1 MQDKKTAGDGTLRRE
16 DVSDYISTPNDL
28 GFKSFTNTVLTTLS
42 PADFE
47 AIIINDD
54 KWADL
59 KAQMDADFENELEM
73 FPYEEKK
80 EVQHLGYVNW
90 IERYSITLG
99 NALKKLVRALKISG
113 LDLPRRYN
121 TIYRSELER
130 RFPGGHQRG
139 ADIGDGDIRDMLSDL
154 KIVFKDNLAKYILWK
169 RGLQLGRFLLFLI
182 PTAICLILQSQLHD
196 YLKSQVAATM
206 DHFNFTPM
214 PGIFDKWYLPAQ
226 ELIFFIIAALY
237 LGIVVVMYEYRSKT
251 ICNSYNN
258 SQNTSCSKVDKQAS
272 LRTNKLANLI
282 FTFRARIDSD
292 QTNLLAA
299 NQSKD
304 WPDRAGRWMVLI
316 YWLSRRLEALESYS
330 QIQVW
335 LIRRAH
341 YYYSICGNLLLG
353 LTFLFS
359 TVILV
364 ATGMLSRFLMK
375 TGPSDSVLI
384 LAFMSLSIF
393 ALAYITIRSATGWN
407 TSLRLIQENLGVEN
421 WDSAKNVKLHEL
433 LAKQVSGDKLFIMQ
447 REGWFSGRH

>member
-1 MQDKKTAGDGTLRRE
+1 ME
-16 DVSDYISTPNDL
+16 
-28 GFKSFTNTVLTTLS
+28 
-42 PADFE
+42 
-47 AIIINDD
+47 
-54 KWADL
+54 
-59 KAQMDADFENELEM
+59 
-73 FPYEEKK
+73 
-80 EVQHLGYVNW
+80 
-90 IERYSITLG
+90 
-99 NALKKLVRALKISG
+99 
-113 LDLPRRYN
+113 
-121 TIYRSELER
+121 
-130 RFPGGHQRG
+130 
-139 ADIGDGDIRDMLSDL
+139 
-154 KIVFKDNLAKYILWK
+154 
-169 RGLQLGRFLLFLI
+169 
-182 PTAICLILQSQLHD
+182 
-196 YLKSQVAATM
+196 
-206 DHFNFTPM
+206 HFNFAPM
-214 PGIFDKWYLPAQ
+214 SGVFDTWYVPIQ
-226 ELIFFIIAALY
+226 ELTFFSFAVLY
-237 LGIVVVMYEYRSKT
+237 LGIVIGMYEYRSKT

-359 TVILV
+359 TMILV
-364 ATGMLSRFLMK
+364 ATGILSRFLMEP
-375 TGPSDSVLI
+375 GPSDSVLI
-384 LAFMSLSIF
+384 FAFMSLSIF
-393 ALAYITIRSATGWN
+393 ALAYITIRSATSWN

-421 WDSAKNVKLHEL
+421 WDSTKNVKLHEL